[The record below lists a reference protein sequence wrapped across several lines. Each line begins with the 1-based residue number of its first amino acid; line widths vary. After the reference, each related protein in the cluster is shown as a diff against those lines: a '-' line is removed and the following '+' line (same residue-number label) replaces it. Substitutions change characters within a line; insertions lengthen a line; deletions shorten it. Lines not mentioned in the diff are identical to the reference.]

1 MDSEVMMERV
11 LKGWYE
17 RVHRTDTNT
26 HTYDSYLEITHLL
39 PNNYTHIHC
48 GCLNAAIPL
57 VPVVTTYFTSHST
70 YETRKSQTTTM
81 STTVTLHR
89 TLAALP
95 PDIPKW

>member
-39 PNNYTHIHC
+39 RLARLKEHC
-48 GCLNAAIPL
+48 RVGQGGHDRHNQINTAPPAYSTVHAST
-57 VPVVTTYFTSHST
+57 VP
-70 YETRKSQTTTM
+70 
-81 STTVTLHR
+81 
-89 TLAALP
+89 
-95 PDIPKW
+95 W